1 MKGKERNGVTKIKER
16 GNRAKQNNTKIE
28 ETAKRKT
35 TQNISETRG
44 KQIMFA
50 RRRNG

>member
-1 MKGKERNGVTKIKER
+1 MEGKERNGVMKIRER
-16 GNRAKQNNTKIE
+16 GNGKKKKLE

-35 TQNISETRG
+35 TQNISETQG

-50 RRRNG
+50 RRKNG